1 MQGHSRQFGL
11 PTGSVFTKLLTQNPT
26 APNSNNDIFQLDM
39 DEAGNEQGMA
49 QFGNGQPIATDG
61 YNAEQKDRESACFS
75 TSHTP
80 TDGEGAQNSSAV
92 GDIEIIGEDVAEIV
106 KTTLGQDN
114 DEQALLSVSEL
125 VPEPADDKLSVEKF
139 QAEDNGKISTLLQQ
153 DDAATTA
160 EQINSHSD
168 DPESVHKLGDIAA
181 CYRPELAM
189 SSHSPAAQNDYL
201 TEEVM
206 SEGNEELQVVG
217 MLVGAD
223 LPVIDLSNQ
232 MCM

>member
-1 MQGHSRQFGL
+1 
-11 PTGSVFTKLLTQNPT
+11 
-26 APNSNNDIFQLDM
+26 
-39 DEAGNEQGMA
+39 
-49 QFGNGQPIATDG
+49 
-61 YNAEQKDRESACFS
+61 
-75 TSHTP
+75 
-80 TDGEGAQNSSAV
+80 
-92 GDIEIIGEDVAEIV
+92 
-106 KTTLGQDN
+106 
-114 DEQALLSVSEL
+114 L
-125 VPEPADDKLSVEKF
+125 VPEPADDKLSAEKF
-139 QAEDNGKISTLLQQ
+139 QTEDNGKLSTLLQQ

-189 SSHSPAAQNDYL
+189 SSQSPAAQNDYL

-206 SEGNEELQVVG
+206 NEGNEVLQVVG

-223 LPVIDLSNQ
+223 LSVIDLSNQ